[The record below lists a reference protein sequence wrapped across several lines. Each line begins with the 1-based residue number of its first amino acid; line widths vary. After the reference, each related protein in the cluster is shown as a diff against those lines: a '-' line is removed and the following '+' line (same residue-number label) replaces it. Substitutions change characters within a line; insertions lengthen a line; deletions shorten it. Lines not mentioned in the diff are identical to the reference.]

1 MWVGCSTTKGDA
13 HLSELFGFLPV
24 RVLVQLV
31 SARGQLGALRHDLGF
46 LSHVPSQFCA
56 SQLRLFFSRARRF
69 AARAGGT
76 CVVGVSTDLTVRRD
90 RVVSRDSTVSSGA
103 RAMTVSSTPRFLTKS
118 SFFFLPGNTKTNF
131 SVPLPLGAS
140 IWGIRLG
147 NVGSQNLQ
155 IIALGRY
162 W

>member
-1 MWVGCSTTKGDA
+1 MWVGSSTTKGGT

-103 RAMTVSSTPRFLTKS
+103 RAMTVSSTSLFLTKS
-118 SFFFLPGNTKTNF
+118 SFSFLLETRKQTSRFPCR
-131 SVPLPLGAS
+131 
-140 IWGIRLG
+140 WGHLYGEIKLETTFRR
-147 NVGSQNLQ
+147 
-155 IIALGRY
+155 IFK
-162 W
+162 

>member
-1 MWVGCSTTKGDA
+1 MWVGCSTTKGGT

-118 SFFFLPGNTKTNF
+118 SLLLLSPWKHENK
-131 SVPLPLGAS
+131 LLGSPAVG
-140 IWGIRLG
+140 GIYMGKLDWKRRF
-147 NVGSQNLQ
+147 
-155 IIALGRY
+155 A
-162 W
+162 